1 MRHNPRRFTLECL
14 EPREVPAA
22 HFAAVGDVSNGIGR
36 AQLVDTTTGQPRY
49 SVFPFGVGYSGEVR
63 VAAGDVTGDGVS
75 DLIAAPG
82 AGGGPVVKVFDGVTG
97 AEVRSLLLFDP
108 NFRGGL
114 YVAAA
119 DTNLDGFAEVIV
131 GAGEGGGP
139 AVAVVDGATGATSA
153 SFFAYGAD
161 FRGGVRV
168 AAGDVDGDGRADVV
182 TGAGP
187 GAAPHVRAFNVAARG
202 REVASFF
209 AYDPAF
215 TGGVTVA
222 SADFDQNGLSEIV
235 TGTGAGGGPIVRVA
249 RADGSAVS
257 TFLAADA
264 GLRDGVRVGTVDS
277 ASGSTSDIAT
287 VVPTVVTNVG
297 GRFDTSGTRVD
308 ASALVG
314 AWVSGTPEAAPDAA
328 VLWNRVALRAI
339 SLEGTPP
346 PAAARALAMTHAAV
360 FDAVNNIQQ
369 RYSPYL
375 FDPGV
380 PEDADAEAAALIA
393 GGVVLSQ
400 LFPDRAAEFDRVR
413 DANLALIPE
422 SQAKTDGL
430 QVGADAAGVI
440 LSVRS
445 FDGSSDDAADFPYT
459 PGTGAGNWRPTPPAD
474 APYQLPG
481 WGNVNPFA
489 VPFGHPFRPDG
500 PPALSGPEYAA
511 AFDEVKRLGR
521 VDSTER
527 TADQTEAAIFW
538 QAGPGTVTP
547 AGMSNV
553 IAQGAV
559 RRAGLDLLDSARA
572 FALLNLA
579 EADAAIEAWDAKLT
593 FDWWRPITAIRLADS
608 DDNPDT
614 VADPTWTPLLDT
626 PNHPDYVSDPG
637 TFSAAGAIVLE
648 FLFGADDSFRL
659 YSQNLPGVS
668 RAFAGFDAA
677 AQEAG
682 VSGVYGGIHTQYA
695 NQDGQALGRAVG
707 DYVTANSLLPVTP
720 EPI

>member
-1 MRHNPRRFTLECL
+1 MRHNQRRFALERL

-49 SVFPFGVGYSGEVR
+49 SVFPFGVGYTGEVR

-82 AGGGPVVKVFDGVTG
+82 ASGGPVVKVFDGVTG

-114 YVAAA
+114 FVAAA
-119 DTNLDGFAEVIV
+119 DTNLDGFAEVIA

-139 AVAVVDGATGATSA
+139 AVAVVDGATGATTA
-153 SFFAYGAD
+153 SFFAYD
-161 FRGGVRV
+161 PSVRGGVRV
-168 AAGDVDGDGRADVV
+168 AAGDVDGDGRADVI

-187 GAAPHVRAFNVAARG
+187 GGAPHVKVFNVAAQG
-202 REVASFF
+202 REVTSFF
-209 AYDPAF
+209 AYDPGF

-222 SADFDQNGLSEIV
+222 SADFDQDGLSDIV
-235 TGTGAGGGPIVRVA
+235 TGTGAGGGPVVRVA
-249 RADGSAVS
+249 RADGSAIS

-277 ASGSTSDIAT
+277 ASGFTSDIAT

-297 GRFDTSGTRVD
+297 GRFDATGTRLD

-360 FDAVNNIQQ
+360 FNAVNNIQQ

-375 FDPGV
+375 FNPGA
-380 PEDADAEAAALIA
+380 PEGADAEAAALVA

-422 SQAKTDGL
+422 SQSKTDGL
-430 QVGADAAGVI
+430 QVGADAAGLV
-440 LSVRS
+440 SNFRA
-445 FDGSSDDAADFPYT
+445 FDGSAEAADFPYT
-459 PGTGAGNWRPTPPAD
+459 PGTAPGNWQPTPPAN
-474 APYQLPG
+474 APFQLPG
-481 WGNVNPFA
+481 WGNVSPFA
-489 VPFGHPFRPDG
+489 VPFGHPFRPGG
-500 PPALSGPEYAA
+500 PPALTSPEYAA

-527 TADQTEAAIFW
+527 TADQTEAALFW
-538 QAGPGTVTP
+538 RAGPGTVTP
-547 AGMSNV
+547 PGMSNV

-559 RRAGLDLLDSARA
+559 RRADLDLLDSARA

-579 EADAAIEAWDAKLT
+579 EADAGIEAWDAKLT
-593 FDWWRPITAIRLADS
+593 YSWWRPITAIRLADT
-608 DDNPDT
+608 DGNPDT
-614 VADPTWTPLLDT
+614 AADPTWMPLFAT
-626 PNHPDYVSDPG
+626 PNHPDYVSG
-637 TFSAAGAIVLE
+637 HSTFSAAGAAVLE
-648 FLFGADDSFRL
+648 SLFVTDYSFRL
-659 YSQNLPGVS
+659 YSQDLPGVS

-682 VSGVYGGIHTQYA
+682 MSRIYCGIHTQYA
-695 NQDGQALGRAVG
+695 NQDGQTLGRAVG
-707 DYVTANSLLPVTP
+707 DYVAANSLQPVT
-720 EPI
+720 